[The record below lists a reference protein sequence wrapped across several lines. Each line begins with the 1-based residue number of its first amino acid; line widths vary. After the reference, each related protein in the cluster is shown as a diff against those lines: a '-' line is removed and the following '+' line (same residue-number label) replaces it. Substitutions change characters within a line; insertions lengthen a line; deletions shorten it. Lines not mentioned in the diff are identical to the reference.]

1 LDNLPGNFI
10 HANICVVRIG
20 WEERLISASTGV
32 PLFKPGAIA
41 FRPIVRERFARRS
54 LNVLPIENAKR
65 PFVNNKS

>member
-1 LDNLPGNFI
+1 
-10 HANICVVRIG
+10 VVEHQHRDV
-20 WEERLISASTGV
+20 ADVGV
-32 PLFKPGAIA
+32 DGVAEP